1 MFINVLDTPFMAS
14 LQPISGIDYGLFH
27 RPQLA
32 QPLPTKK
39 KMNLLK
45 GIPSNA
51 NKVLE
56 RMKGS

>member
-14 LQPISGIDYGLFH
+14 LQLISGIDYGLSH

-39 KMNLLK
+39 EDEL
-45 GIPSNA
+45 A
-51 NKVLE
+51 
-56 RMKGS
+56 